1 MGRQPPTPRRGEGVR
16 ARTRAFLLACAV
28 LACVLAPGAARAQDG
43 GPRIVISLADRK
55 LYLMEGG
62 AVRAFPVAI
71 GRPGVDIPRGDSTV
85 VRKRRNPTWHPTASQ
100 RRAKPSLPL
109 SVPPGPD
116 NPLGQHALDLGWTA
130 IAIHGTNE
138 PKSIGRRASSG
149 CFRMLPD
156 DIATVFAATSV
167 GTPVR
172 VVDAPFQMP
181 APQTP
186 APQAVAQRAA
196 PTPPPAPAPVAPAPV
211 AAAPPPAPPPPP
223 DPRCATATAPLRR
236 MICGDA
242 DLALLDGRARQRR
255 QEGVATLPAAARET
269 AAYTLAQDDRR
280 FDERVAALCWIRAG
294 SEADPA
300 AAASARAC
308 LRTALTGRLQD
319 LEERLAELR
328 GRTPTPVAE
337 RPPARAGRRE

>member
-1 MGRQPPTPRRGEGVR
+1 MGRQPPTPGRGEGRRVR
-16 ARTRAFLLACAV
+16 ALAVLLACAV
-28 LACVLAPGAARAQDG
+28 FAWALTPGTARAQDG

-71 GRPGVDIPRGDSTV
+71 GRPGVDIPRGDSAV

-100 RRAKPSLPL
+100 RRAKPSLPR

-116 NPLGQHALDLGWTA
+116 NPLGQYALDLGWTA

-138 PKSIGRRASSG
+138 PTSIGRRASSG
-149 CFRMLPD
+149 CFRMMPD
-156 DIATVFAATSV
+156 DIASVFAATSV

-172 VVDAPFQMP
+172 VVDAPFQML

-196 PTPPPAPAPVAPAPV
+196 SPPPPPSAPAAVAPTP
-211 AAAPPPAPPPPP
+211 AAPPP

-242 DLALLDGRARQRR
+242 DLALLDGRARRRR
-255 QEGVATLPAAARET
+255 QEGVAALPAAARET

-280 FDERVAALCWIRAG
+280 FDERVAALCWIRTG
-294 SEADPA
+294 SEDDPVVA
-300 AAASARAC
+300 AAARAC
-308 LRTALTGRLQD
+308 LRTALTSRLQD
-319 LEERLAELR
+319 LEDRLAELR

>member
-1 MGRQPPTPRRGEGVR
+1 MR
-16 ARTRAFLLACAV
+16 ARTRAFVLACAV
-28 LACVLAPGAARAQDG
+28 LGCVLAPGAARAQDD

-138 PKSIGRRASSG
+138 PTSIGRRASSG

-172 VVDAPFQMP
+172 VVDAPFLASP
-181 APQTP
+181 PQTP
-186 APQAVAQRAA
+186 QPSPQPVAQRAA
-196 PTPPPAPAPVAPAPV
+196 PPPPPISAPV
-211 AAAPPPAPPPPP
+211 AAASPPAAPPPP

-255 QEGVATLPAAARET
+255 QDGVAALPATARET

-319 LEERLAELR
+319 LEDRLAELR

-337 RPPARAGRRE
+337 RPPPRTGRRE